1 MVFPIESEDRTM
13 RNLLMLCQDHAR
25 LIVEAYRKVLAIT
38 DNLINEEKKASGF
51 MEDINSIV
59 NESIDI
65 RGTLI
70 RELHEIGGVLV
81 SREDFFR
88 LISKFGDIVDHIN
101 SIGARFAEMEKR
113 NWLVSEDIAS
123 QLNSLNDK
131 AFDTL
136 IKLREAVMSL
146 GFNSEKSIGFTKE
159 IDNLEKIID
168 QEYMRTEMTVITS
181 DLDLPIILILKDNIS
196 MIESLVDSVRDASDL
211 IRIIAL

>member
-1 MVFPIESEDRTM
+1 M

-38 DNLINEEKKASGF
+38 DNLTTDEENAAEYI
-51 MEDINSIV
+51 EDIKKIV
-59 NESIDI
+59 IESIDI

-88 LISKFGDIVDHIN
+88 LISKFGDIIDHIN
-101 SIGARFAEMEKR
+101 SIATRFAEMEKR
-113 NWLVSEDIAS
+113 GWSISDEIAK
-123 QLNSLNDK
+123 QLDSLNDK
-131 AFDTL
+131 AFESL

-159 IDNLEKIID
+159 IDELEQLID
-168 QEYMRTEMTVITS
+168 QEYMQTEMMVITS
-181 DLDLPIILILKDNIS
+181 GQDLPVILLLKDNID
-196 MIESLVDSVRDASDL
+196 MIESLVDNVRDASNL

>member
-38 DNLINEEKKASGF
+38 DNLINEEKKASGY

>member
-38 DNLINEEKKASGF
+38 DNLTNEEKKASGF

-88 LISKFGDIVDHIN
+88 LISKFGDIMDHIN

-113 NWLVSEDIAS
+113 NWLVSEDIAN

-168 QEYMRTEMTVITS
+168 QEYMKTEMTVITS

>member
-1 MVFPIESEDRTM
+1 
-13 RNLLMLCQDHAR
+13 MLCQDHAR
-25 LIVEAYRKVLAIT
+25 LVVEAYRKVLAIT
-38 DNLINEEKKASGF
+38 DNLTNKEKKVGRYID
-51 MEDINSIV
+51 DIKKIV

-88 LISKFGDIVDHIN
+88 LISKFGDIMDHIN
-101 SIGARFAEMEKR
+101 SIAARFAEMEKR
-113 NWLVSEDIAS
+113 GWFINKEIIEKLDF
-123 QLNSLNDK
+123 LNDK
-131 AFDTL
+131 AFESL

-159 IDNLEKIID
+159 IDELEQLID
-168 QEYMRTEMTVITS
+168 QEYMQTEMTVITS
-181 DLDLPIILILKDNIS
+181 GQELPVIFLLKDNVD
-196 MIESLVDSVRDASDL
+196 MIESLVDNVRDASDL

>member
-38 DNLINEEKKASGF
+38 DNLTNDEENATEYI
-51 MEDINSIV
+51 EDIKKIV
-59 NESIDI
+59 IESIDI

-88 LISKFGDIVDHIN
+88 LISKFGDIIDHIN
-101 SIGARFAEMEKR
+101 SIATRFAEMEKR
-113 NWLVSEDIAS
+113 GWGISDEIAKR
-123 QLNSLNDK
+123 LDFLNDK
-131 AFDTL
+131 AFESL

-146 GFNSEKSIGFTKE
+146 GFNSEKSIRFTKE
-159 IDNLEKIID
+159 IDELEQLID
-168 QEYMRTEMTVITS
+168 QEYMQTEMTVITS
-181 DLDLPIILILKDNIS
+181 GQDLPVILLLKDNID
-196 MIESLVDSVRDASDL
+196 MIESLVDSVRDASNL

>member
-38 DNLINEEKKASGF
+38 DNLTNEEGKATEYI
-51 MEDINSIV
+51 EDIKKIV
-59 NESIDI
+59 IESIDI

-88 LISKFGDIVDHIN
+88 LISKFGDIIDHIN
-101 SIGARFAEMEKR
+101 SIATRFAEMEKR
-113 NWLVSEDIAS
+113 GWGISDEITKR
-123 QLNSLNDK
+123 LNFLNDK
-131 AFDTL
+131 AFESL

-146 GFNSEKSIGFTKE
+146 GFNSEKSIRFTKE
-159 IDNLEKIID
+159 IDELEQLID
-168 QEYMRTEMTVITS
+168 QEYMQTEMTVITS
-181 DLDLPIILILKDNIS
+181 GQDLPVILLLKDNID
-196 MIESLVDSVRDASDL
+196 MIESLVDNVRDASNL